1 MDASVA
7 VSLFRT
13 YKKPSCR

>member
-1 MDASVA
+1 MQHTFLVAYLMVA

-13 YKKPSCR
+13 